1 MQIATTLANEKSFQ
15 DAVKRVAEL
24 ERAGLDF
31 VWVAENSGFDSP
43 SHMGYLAARTERV
56 RIGSG
61 IIPIY
66 TRTPTLIAMTAA
78 GIDSLS
84 GGRFELG
91 LGAGGLRIIEGFHGV
106 SFDSSV
112 GRTREIVD
120 ICRRAWARES
130 PLIHEGR
137 HYRLPLPSDRGAGLG
152 EPRQMIDQP
161 VRPRIPIWL
170 AAIGDQSV
178 ALTAEIAEGWFPLLV
193 IPEKVKDV
201 WGAPLAVGQAKRD
214 PSLGPL
220 QVTAAGIL
228 AIGEGDDVLK
238 FRDLA
243 RPTAA
248 LFVGGMGPKGKN
260 HYNTLVRHYG
270 YEAEA
275 ELVQDL
281 YLAGRID
288 EAAAALPA
296 EFIELTSLVGPR
308 SWIAER
314 IAAYKEAGITQI
326 QVLPVPTADQTAA
339 ELVGQLKELA
349 E

>member
-1 MQIATTLANEKSFQ
+1 VQIATTLANEKSFK
-15 DAVKRVAEL
+15 DAANRVTEL

-61 IIPIY
+61 ILPIY

-78 GIDSLS
+78 GVDSLS
-84 GGRFELG
+84 EGRFELG

-120 ICRRAWARES
+120 ICRQAWARE
-130 PLIHEGR
+130 PVIHEGR

-152 EPRQMIDQP
+152 EPRQMFDQP
-161 VRPRIPIWL
+161 VRPNIPIWL
-170 AAIGDQSV
+170 AAIGEQSV

-201 WGAPLAVGQAKRD
+201 WGAPLAAGQAKRD

-220 QVTAAGIL
+220 QVTAGGIL
-228 AIGEGDDVLK
+228 AIGEGDDILK
-238 FRDLA
+238 LRDVA

-248 LFVGGMGPKGKN
+248 LFVGGMGPKGRN
-260 HYNTLVRHYG
+260 HYNTLVQHYG

-275 ELVQDL
+275 ERVQDL
-281 YLAGRID
+281 YLSGQVR

-314 IAAYKEAGITQI
+314 IAAYKEAGITQL
-326 QVLPVPTADQTAA
+326 QVSPVATENQTAA
-339 ELVGQLKELA
+339 EMIGQLKELA